1 MDGWSFEITKEAE
14 SDLGK
19 LDIQIRNRVTAKLNW
34 LIDNFE
40 YITPIPLGEPLKG
53 FIKLRIGDW
62 RIVYD
67 AEMARKLVTVH
78 AIDRRDKIYKRLKPK
93 KAQ

>member
-53 FIKLRIGDW
+53 FFKLRIGDW

-67 AEMARKLVTVH
+67 AEMGRKLVTVH